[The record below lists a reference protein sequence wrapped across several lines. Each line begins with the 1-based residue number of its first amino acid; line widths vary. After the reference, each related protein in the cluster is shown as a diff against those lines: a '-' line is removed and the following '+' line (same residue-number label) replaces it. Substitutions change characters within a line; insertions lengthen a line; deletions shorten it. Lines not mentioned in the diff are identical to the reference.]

1 MNHYS
6 TGADPYDAGAALGRA
21 LRADGLSPGQAH
33 LPALSAEKRDFGEKS
48 ARICAAEYPSL
59 LAEIRGLAD
68 GLKMPFSDLAAFLF
82 GIYNFPPFQGCTCFA
97 AQGEGGE
104 VIFGRNS
111 DFLTMFEPYDAS
123 FHYTISGKHAFV
135 GNSTAPVQIED
146 GVNEF
151 GLAAGLTF
159 LWPVVKKPGLNAG
172 MLVRYLLEHCKTVR
186 EAIGAL
192 REFTISSSQ
201 TITLA
206 DAMAEWQ
213 WWNATPSASRSS
225 SQGPVNAS
233 SQPPTTFI
241 PPGCV
246 NTAAHAPT
254 IFSRGCVTG
263 LRARRSNPG
272 RGTIF
277 PLPKTCFQAN
287 SDSSASMTAAS
298 GPIPSGRLSVC
309 CGRGGFSAARATH
322 PGMNGA
328 RTSG

>member
-123 FHYTISGKHAFV
+123 FHYTISGK
-135 GNSTAPVQIED
+135 
-146 GVNEF
+146 
-151 GLAAGLTF
+151 
-159 LWPVVKKPGLNAG
+159 
-172 MLVRYLLEHCKTVR
+172 
-186 EAIGAL
+186 
-192 REFTISSSQ
+192 
-201 TITLA
+201 
-206 DAMAEWQ
+206 
-213 WWNATPSASRSS
+213 
-225 SQGPVNAS
+225 
-233 SQPPTTFI
+233 
-241 PPGCV
+241 
-246 NTAAHAPT
+246 PT